1 MKQYQ
6 IRTSRVVK
14 KQPKEEHI
22 LTFNIIAVV
31 FSMDPLSRYLLSG
44 LRSATV
50 GLPAATTVPGAMSS
64 RATACLPWV
73 SVSLENNDSVKLLNL
88 EVPAQK

>member
-1 MKQYQ
+1 M
-6 IRTSRVVK
+6 IMAFWK
-14 KQPKEEHI
+14 KMYS
-22 LTFNIIAVV
+22 
-31 FSMDPLSRYLLSG
+31 FSSLLCYLLSG

-73 SVSLENNDSVKLLNL
+73 SVSLF
-88 EVPAQK
+88 